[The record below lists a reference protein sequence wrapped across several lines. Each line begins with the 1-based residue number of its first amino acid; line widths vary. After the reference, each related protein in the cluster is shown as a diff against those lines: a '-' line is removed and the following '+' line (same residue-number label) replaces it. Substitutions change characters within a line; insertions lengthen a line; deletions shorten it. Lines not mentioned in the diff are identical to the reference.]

1 MNKEIG
7 TMMLD
12 MAKETLE
19 NCEKDEDL
27 RKKKQLLHEKVVLA
41 LKIF

>member
-7 TMMLD
+7 AKMLD
-12 MAKETLE
+12 MAQETLE

-27 RKKKQLLHEKVVLA
+27 RKKNGFHTEKSSWC
-41 LKIF
+41 

>member
-1 MNKEIG
+1 MKKEIG
-7 TMMLD
+7 TRMLD

-27 RKKKQLLHEKVVLA
+27 RKKKRLSLEKVVLA
-41 LKIF
+41 LKIC